1 MDKQIV
7 VYYSFIYWNSAI
19 QGIFSYTQQM
29 NEFEK
34 HYVELNRLIPQK
46 AHNLLFQ

>member
-34 HYVELNRLIPQK
+34 HYVELIRLTPQK